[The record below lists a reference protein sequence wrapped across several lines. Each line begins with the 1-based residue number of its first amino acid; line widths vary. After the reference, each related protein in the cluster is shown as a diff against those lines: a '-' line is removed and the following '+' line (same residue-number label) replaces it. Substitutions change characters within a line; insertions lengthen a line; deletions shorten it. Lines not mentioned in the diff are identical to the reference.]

1 MPILVTDPDLESRL
15 KAERHEANSDGHDE
29 VWEGLY
35 IIAPLANNAHQII
48 QGKMVAVLQE
58 VVGWDSPAQVCP
70 GANLSDREDDWTQN
84 YRDPDVSVFLPGN
97 PAQNRDTHWLGGPDF
112 LVEIISPRDRARE
125 KLEFYA
131 KVGVREA
138 LYIDREPWA
147 LELYQL
153 AADRS
158 HMRLVASISVG
169 GAECV
174 SSVLPLK
181 FRLVAAHPSPKIEI
195 TMQAV
200 AGGAS
205 DTGRRWIV

>member
-1 MPILVTDPDLESRL
+1 MLVTDPDLESRL
-15 KAERHEANSDGHDE
+15 KAQRHEANSGGHDE

-35 IIAPLANNAHQII
+35 IMAPLANNAHQMI
-48 QGKMVAVLQE
+48 QGRIVAVLQE

-70 GANLSDREDDWTQN
+70 GVNLSDREDDWTQN
-84 YRDPDVSVFLPGN
+84 YRDPDVVVFLPGN
-97 PAQNRDTHWLGGPDF
+97 PAKNRETHWLGGPDF

-125 KLEFYA
+125 KLDFYA

-158 HMRLVASISVG
+158 HMRLSASAPVG

-181 FRLVAAHPSPKIEI
+181 FRLVAADTGPKIEI
-195 TMQAV
+195 TILAD
-200 AGGAS
+200 AS
-205 DTGRRWIV
+205 GTPGIARRWMI